1 MGGGGISACPT
12 RNSLTFTCGLSL
24 PACRILVTTISSQS
38 RQETL
43 VSEQDTSKEPQ
54 TSSTPITN
62 PPPELP
68 KNNEH
73 TFTASSASTETSPSS
88 STNDPPSAHPYLL
101 RIKHVGL
108 SILFP
113 FLPIINNLHSPLFRI
128 SIKYIAYSVI
138 FPILIWFILCLQDS
152 KFGGVN
158 FARVLLIAIMFIVV
172 PICNLKPPEEK
183 QDNIIIPTLAEG
195 ESVEK
200 SESNSGK
207 KEFPAISNIKTILSL
222 SPLALAFAFASIL
235 SYYSWVVNGDA
246 GTAFQMASIQVA
258 QDKYRLISSAL
269 VVLLICYLALL
280 PAIISG
286 KMQDLKNNSQSD
298 IAAHLNNSI
307 TLTFRI
313 VVATFLS
320 AFLASFIFRTVIPD
334 QHGLYLLY
342 FTAFTFIIGQAAS
355 TINLP
360 SNILSSIKNFLAHD
374 LTLPKALIPLIIFVI
389 MPVFQID
396 RFQEISIRTG
406 EVISAS
412 KSGNLD
418 PMQAYSCV
426 FPKNESNN
434 ESIAFGIIAP
444 STISSLNI
452 FTPEFSQKDKKYTH
466 ITDGKIFPNNP
477 IESYINIKI
486 DYTIEKYDPS
496 KHEFNSETGKCKHKM
511 EN

>member
-1 MGGGGISACPT
+1 
-12 RNSLTFTCGLSL
+12 
-24 PACRILVTTISSQS
+24 
-38 RQETL
+38 
-43 VSEQDTSKEPQ
+43 
-54 TSSTPITN
+54 
-62 PPPELP
+62 
-68 KNNEH
+68 
-73 TFTASSASTETSPSS
+73 
-88 STNDPPSAHPYLL
+88 
-101 RIKHVGL
+101 
-108 SILFP
+108 
-113 FLPIINNLHSPLFRI
+113 
-128 SIKYIAYSVI
+128 
-138 FPILIWFILCLQDS
+138 
-152 KFGGVN
+152 
-158 FARVLLIAIMFIVV
+158 MFIVV

-183 QDNIIIPTLAEG
+183 HDNITIPALAEG

-307 TLTFRI
+307 TLTLRI

-360 SNILSSIKNFLAHD
+360 SNTLSSIKNFLTHD
-374 LTLPKALIPLIIFVI
+374 LTLPKALISLIIFVI

-406 EVISAS
+406 EAISAS

-444 STISSLNI
+444 STISSLHI